1 MLSAAWVPESFQRF
15 SQKERTL
22 LKSWAIIWGS
32 VCTNRQAKSQTGD
45 WISHISHITSS
56 DVLLHHSGFTL
67 WAVVLFSVCGTE
79 ASEETKTVNL
89 LSKKRHLKME
99 RRWQLKQ
106 ISAAVWILA
115 TEQREKE
122 ALCISLS
129 ISSPSL
135 SLAPCNTST
144 FMSHSLYFFLLPP
157 PPSLFFSS
165 SPSALD
171 LGNTE
176 TAGRPAAQCSGGVNP
191 LIVCHYPLA
200 LPTLILNLRASCLV
214 C

>member
-135 SLAPCNTST
+135 SLAPCTTST

-157 PPSLFFSS
+157 ALPPPFFPLLHLLWTWGTQRLLAARQ
-165 SPSALD
+165 PSAA
-171 LGNTE
+171 E
-176 TAGRPAAQCSGGVNP
+176 VW
-191 LIVCHYPLA
+191 
-200 LPTLILNLRASCLV
+200 TL
-214 C
+214 